1 MCCFCFC
8 TQKQNFGFLLRQL
21 ATNLVAIVC
30 VCVCAEFS
38 QFRILI
44 LSLHSNLLD
53 NLPPPP
59 KTEWAISYSLLST
72 FGLLATSSE
81 CALLEPCSTSF
92 SSPSYPFLKE
102 ESTSAHKQA
111 RKLYCLYCPGLYIP
125 VRAARTCSILFL
137 FFTI

>member
-53 NLPPPP
+53 NPSPYHQKPNGPLV
-59 KTEWAISYSLLST
+59 ILYSLLLD
-72 FGLLATSSE
+72 FLLLVASV
-81 CALLEPCSTSF
+81 LLEPCSTSF